1 MYLKSIHAYGFKSF
15 AEKLNIEL
23 DSGITAVVGPN
34 GSGKSNIVDAI
45 RWVLG
50 EQSIK
55 SLRGT
60 DNMTD
65 VIFSGSK
72 TRDALSRASV
82 SLTFDN
88 SDHYLNSEFNEVEI
102 KRMVYKTGENEYF
115 INNNKVRLKDITN
128 LFLDTGA
135 GVDAFNIISQGSVQ
149 DIINS
154 KPEARR
160 TIFEEAACVL
170 KYKKRKEESLRKLE
184 KTKDNIEK
192 VSLLIDELAVT
203 VDPLKEQA
211 EIAKVYLDLKE
222 KLKNIEIALLAEEIT
237 ANNERKIILNAELE
251 SLNTELLKLNT
262 NTSSENSEVEKL
274 KLEIMQT
281 EEEVNVKSAKLL
293 SIVEELSKL
302 ASEKQIALERQKYT
316 LSDDAIEKN
325 LIKLKENEL
334 ELKKE
339 LDLMINEIE
348 SLENEFKEKQDESNS
363 LKDKLLMTKIR
374 RSNLIN
380 DINVINKK
388 IYETNSKIS
397 ILESNLENDNR
408 LPQSV
413 KSILSLKEKG
423 VHNTI
428 GKVIEVSNDYTI
440 ALETALGF
448 NANFIIVENE
458 LVAKKCISYLKENR
472 GGRATFFPLNVIKGK
487 SVDDYTLNLIKDNS
501 GFVGILS
508 NLVKFDK
515 KYENIITNQL
525 GNVIVA
531 KDIDSLN
538 EIGKLINYKYRV
550 VSLDGE
556 ILHSGGSI
564 TGGNAKNNY
573 SAIVDKKNLEDLKL
587 ELARLE
593 SNLTKCENELKE
605 VETEYEKYE
614 TESLDSERNVV
625 IFSETISSKKNSLNG
640 LNDRYNNIL
649 NELKGL
655 DNIKN
660 NSLNEELLNI
670 IKEYNDKDLEKN
682 LIDKELSKIKE
693 KKELLNNKLND
704 IEQENRKN
712 NSLLNRIQNDIHS
725 RELELSKINI
735 ILDNDLEN
743 LSENYSMTYEKAHF
757 EYSLDTNY
765 NDAKKKIN
773 DYKREIARLGEVNTG
788 AIAEYERLSTR
799 YEFLFSQ
806 REDLEKSCDSLLEVI
821 EEMDKIMVDRF
832 KETYDKINSE
842 FNITFRKL
850 FKGGAGSLRLTDPT
864 DLLKTGID
872 IVAEPPG
879 KKLNSIGLLSGG
891 EKTLTAIA
899 LIFAILNVK
908 TVPFCVFD
916 EVEAALDEANVDMF
930 GEYLQEKKEKS
941 QFILITHK
949 KRTMEY
955 ADTLY
960 GITMQESGVS
970 KIVSVKL
977 EN

>member
-1 MYLKSIHAYGFKSF
+1 MYLKKIHAYGFKSF

-72 TRDALSRASV
+72 TRDPLNRASV

-115 INNNKVRLKDITN
+115 INNNKVRLKDITS

-211 EIAKVYLDLKE
+211 EIAKVYLNLKE
-222 KLKNIEIALLAEEIT
+222 SLKNIEIALLAEEIT
-237 ANNERKIILNAELE
+237 ANNERKIVISSELDN
-251 SLNTELLKLNT
+251 LNTELLKLNT
-262 NTSSENSEVEKL
+262 NASSENSEVEKL

-281 EEEVNVKSAKLL
+281 DEEINIKSAKLL
-293 SIVEELSKL
+293 DIIEELSKL
-302 ASEKQIALERQKYT
+302 SSEKQIALERQKYS
-316 LSDDAIEKN
+316 LSDDAIEQN
-325 LIKLKENEL
+325 LIKLKEKEL
-334 ELKKE
+334 ETKKE
-339 LDLMINEIE
+339 LDLMTREIE
-348 SLENEFKEKQDESNS
+348 ALEFELNDKQVISNQF
-363 LKDKLLMTKIR
+363 KDKFLMTKIR

-380 DINVINKK
+380 DINIINKK
-388 IYETNSKIS
+388 IFDTNSKIG

-413 KSILSLKEKG
+413 KSILSLKDKG
-423 VHNTI
+423 VHNTV
-428 GKVIEVSNDYTI
+428 GKVIECSNGISI
-440 ALETALGF
+440 ALETALGY
-448 NANFIIVENE
+448 NANFIIVDNE
-458 LVAKKCISYLKENR
+458 IVAKKCIAYLKENR
-472 GGRATFFPLNVIKGK
+472 GGRATFFPLNIIKGK
-487 SVDDYTLNLIKDNS
+487 NVDDYTLNVIKSDV
-501 GFVGILS
+501 GFVGVLS
-508 NLVKFDK
+508 DLIKYDK
-515 KYENIITNQL
+515 KYENIIANQL

-538 EIGKLINYKYRV
+538 EIGKKINYKYRV

-573 SAIVDKKNLEDLKL
+573 SQIVDKKNLEDLKL
-587 ELARLE
+587 ELTRLE
-593 SNLTKCENELKE
+593 SNLVKCENDLKE
-605 VETEYEKYE
+605 IEKEYEKFE
-614 TESLDSERNVV
+614 NESLNCERNVV
-625 IFSETISSKKNSLNG
+625 IFSETISSKKNMINVLSTK
-640 LNDRYNNIL
+640 YNEIV

-660 NSLNEELLNI
+660 NSLDEELLNI
-670 IKEYNDKDLEKN
+670 LKLYNEKDLERS
-682 LIDKELSKIKE
+682 LVDKELTKIKE
-693 KKELLNNKLND
+693 KKEVLNNKLSD
-704 IEQENRKN
+704 IELENRKN
-712 NSLLNRIQNDIHS
+712 NSLLNKIQNDIHS

-735 ILDNDLEN
+735 ILDNDLES
-743 LSENYSMTYEKAHF
+743 LSENYSMTYERARY

-773 DYKREIARLGEVNTG
+773 DYKREISRLGEVNTG

-799 YEFLFSQ
+799 YEFLFEQ
-806 REDLEKSCDSLLEVI
+806 RNDLEKACESLLEVI

-872 IVAEPPG
+872 IIAEPPG

-955 ADTLY
+955 ADTL
-960 GITMQESGVS
+960 
-970 KIVSVKL
+970 
-977 EN
+977 